1 MDIRYNTLIMGAS
14 YGSLLA
20 IKLLLAGHRVKLAC
34 LPAEAELI
42 NSEGI
47 RVRLPV
53 RGRDGLVEIDSRSLP
68 GELSADAPA
77 AIRPAEF
84 DLVAL
89 AMQEPQYRSPGVR
102 ELMDAVA
109 TTRVPCM
116 SIMNMPPLT
125 YLARIPGL
133 DPATLE
139 HCYTDA
145 SVWDGFDV
153 ALMTLASPDPQAFRP
168 PEEKTNVLQV
178 SLPTNFKVAR
188 FEAEDHT
195 AMLRRMQRDIE
206 AVRFDVGGDTIELPV
221 KLKVHDSVFVPLAK
235 WSMLITGNYRC
246 VRKDEMQSIRDTV
259 HGDLELS
266 RSVYDWVGDLCK
278 RLGAS
283 EQDLVP
289 FEKYANA
296 AQGLSRPSSAAR
308 ALFGG
313 AAHIERVDC
322 LVQSIAAQHGLHSDI
337 LDETVALVD
346 ARLERNRQAA

>member
-1 MDIRYNTLIMGAS
+1 
-14 YGSLLA
+14 
-20 IKLLLAGHRVKLAC
+20 
-34 LPAEAELI
+34 
-42 NSEGI
+42 
-47 RVRLPV
+47 
-53 RGRDGLVEIDSRSLP
+53 
-68 GELSADAPA
+68 
-77 AIRPAEF
+77 
-84 DLVAL
+84 
-89 AMQEPQYRSPGVR
+89 
-102 ELMDAVA
+102 
-109 TTRVPCM
+109 
-116 SIMNMPPLT
+116 
-125 YLARIPGL
+125 
-133 DPATLE
+133 
-139 HCYTDA
+139 
-145 SVWDGFDV
+145 
-153 ALMTLASPDPQAFRP
+153 
-168 PEEKTNVLQV
+168 
-178 SLPTNFKVAR
+178 
-188 FEAEDHT
+188 
-195 AMLRRMQRDIE
+195 MLRRMQRDIE